1 MKSIRSAIWLG
12 LLPLTGCMVGP
23 DYHRPALATPPAFK
37 EAKGWLPATPSDA
50 APKGTWW
57 TNFGDPTLNQLEPLV
72 AVNNPTLHED
82 YDQYEEA
89 LAAVQEERGA
99 LFPTIGLN
107 GSATRA
113 GEGGGNSGTG
123 ISTGGS
129 GSTLSTGSAGATTS
143 AGTSTSAGTNVSTGS
158 TVTELNGSGPRNSGT
173 FEGSVDWTP
182 DIWGKIRRQVQ
193 SDVAAAQASAATLA
207 NATLSDQ
214 ALLATDYVDLRAAD
228 AAIALDQA
236 TVDADRRSLRI
247 TQNQNLAGTT
257 APSDV
262 VTAQTELDGAEA
274 ALINAGEARAQYEHA
289 IAVLIGRA
297 PADFALPAGTLM
309 QAVPLSPVVIPSVLL
324 QRRPDIAE
332 AERQMDEENAL
343 IGVAIGAYFPDLSLS
358 ALGGYSADPIGGLF
372 SVSNS
377 LWSLGTT
384 ASATLFEG
392 GTRSAAVQSA
402 RYAYDAA
409 VQNYRQTVLT
419 AFQDVENDLSNLRI
433 LADQATAETRAVADA
448 QRGVTIALAEYQAG
462 TVAYTTVVTAQ
473 LTLYQDQAEAIT
485 VQQNRLLASI
495 SLYEDMGGGFTAQSL
510 PNANK
515 IQAKLPFSR

>member
-1 MKSIRSAIWLG
+1 
-12 LLPLTGCMVGP
+12 MVGP
-23 DYHRPALATPPAFK
+23 DYHKPEFPAPPAFK
-37 EAKGWLPATPSDA
+37 EAQGWVPANPSDA
-50 APKGTWW
+50 APKGDWW
-57 TNFGDPTLNQLEPLV
+57 SRFGDPTLNALEPLV

-82 YDQYEEA
+82 FDQYEEA
-89 LAAVQEERGA
+89 VAAVQEERGA

-113 GEGGGNSGTG
+113 GEGGGSSNSF
-123 ISTGGS
+123 STGSS
-129 GSTLSTGSAGATTS
+129 GASFSSGSAGAT
-143 AGTSTSAGTNVSTGS
+143 TSAGTNVSTGS
-158 TVTELNGSGPRNSGT
+158 TITTINGAGPRNSGT

-193 SDVAAAQASAATLA
+193 SDVAAAQVSAATLA

-236 TVDADRRSLRI
+236 TVAADQHALQI
-247 TQNQNLAGTT
+247 TQNQGIAGTA

-262 VTAQTELDGAEA
+262 VTAQTTLDGAQA

-289 IAVLIGRA
+289 IAVLIGRS
-297 PADFALPAGTLM
+297 PAEFALPPGTLM
-309 QAVPLSPVVIPSVLL
+309 QAVPLSPVAVPSILL

-343 IGVAIGAYFPDLSLS
+343 IGVAIGAYYPDLSLS

-384 ASATLFEG
+384 ATATLFEG
-392 GTRSAAVQSA
+392 GTRSAAVSA
-402 RYAYDAA
+402 AKYAYDAS
-409 VQNYRQTVLT
+409 VQNYKQTVLT

-433 LADQATAETRAVADA
+433 LAQEAAAEAQAVSDAE
-448 QRGVTIALAEYQAG
+448 RGVTIALAEYQAG

-473 LTLYQDQAEAIT
+473 LTLYQDQSTAIT
-485 VQQNRLLASI
+485 IQQDRLLSSI
-495 SLYEDMGGGFTAQSL
+495 SLFEDMGGGFTAQSL
-510 PNANK
+510 PSAAK
-515 IQAKLPFSR
+515 IQAKLPFAE

>member
-1 MKSIRSAIWLG
+1 MKYFWSAGWLG
-12 LLPLTGCMVGP
+12 LLALSSCMVGP
-23 DYHRPALATPPAFK
+23 DYHKPAFPAPPAFK
-37 EAKGWLPATPSDA
+37 EAQGWVPANPSDA
-50 APKGTWW
+50 APKGAWW
-57 TNFGDPTLNQLEPLV
+57 SNFTDPTLNQLEPLV
-72 AVNNPTLHED
+72 AVNNPTLHAD

-89 LAAVQEERGA
+89 VAAVQEERGS

-113 GEGGGNSGTG
+113 GEGGGSSNSFSTGNSG
-123 ISTGGS
+123 SS
-129 GSTLSTGSAGATTS
+129 FSSGSAGATTS

-158 TVTELNGSGPRNSGT
+158 TITTINGSGPRNSGT

-193 SDVAAAQASAATLA
+193 SDVAAAQVSAATLA

-236 TVDADRRSLRI
+236 TVAADQHALEI
-247 TQNQNLAGTT
+247 TQNQGIAGTA

-262 VTAQTELDGAEA
+262 VTAQTTLDGAQA

-289 IAVLIGRA
+289 IAVLIGES
-297 PADFALPAGTLM
+297 PADFAIPPGTLM
-309 QAVPLSPVVIPSVLL
+309 QAIPLSPVAVPSVLL

-343 IGVAIGAYFPDLSLS
+343 IGVAIGAYYPDLSLS

-384 ASATLFEG
+384 TTATLFEG

-402 RYAYDAA
+402 RYAYDAS
-409 VQNYRQTVLT
+409 VQTYKQTVLT

-433 LADQATAETRAVADA
+433 LGQEAVAEAQAVSDA

-473 LTLYQDQAEAIT
+473 LTLYQDQSTAIT
-485 VQQNRLLASI
+485 IQQNRLLASI

-510 PNANK
+510 PSASK
-515 IQAKLPFSR
+515 IQAKLPFAP

>member
-1 MKSIRSAIWLG
+1 MKYFRSAGWLG
-12 LLPLTGCMVGP
+12 LLALSSCMVGP
-23 DYHRPALATPPAFK
+23 DYHKPAFPAPPAFK
-37 EAKGWLPATPSDA
+37 EAAGWVPANPSDA
-50 APKGTWW
+50 APKGDWW
-57 TNFGDPTLNQLEPLV
+57 TNFSDPTLDALEPLV
-72 AVNNPTLHED
+72 AVNNPTLHAD

-89 LAAVQEERGA
+89 VATVREERGA

-113 GEGGGNSGTG
+113 GEGSGSGGNSV
-123 ISTGGS
+123 STGGS
-129 GSTLSTGSAGATTS
+129 GSSFSTGSAGATTA
-143 AGTSTSAGTNVSTGS
+143 AGTSTSAGTNVATGS
-158 TVTELNGSGPRNSGT
+158 TITTINGSGPRNSGS

-193 SDVAAAQASAATLA
+193 SDVAAAQVSAATLA

-236 TVDADRRSLRI
+236 TVEADRRALQI
-247 TQNQNLAGTT
+247 TQNQGIAGTA

-262 VTAQTELDGAEA
+262 VTAQTTLDGAQA

-289 IAVLIGRA
+289 IAVLIGRS
-297 PADFALPAGTLM
+297 PADFALPPGTLM
-309 QAVPLSPVVIPSVLL
+309 QAVPLSPVAVPSVLL

-343 IGVAIGAYFPDLSLS
+343 IGVAIGAYYPDLSLS

-384 ASATLFEG
+384 ATATLFEG
-392 GTRSAAVQSA
+392 GTRAAAVDAA
-402 RYAYDAA
+402 RYAYDAS
-409 VQNYRQTVLT
+409 VQTYKQTVLT

-433 LADQATAETRAVADA
+433 LGQEAEAEAKAVGDA
-448 QRGVTIALAEYQAG
+448 QRGVSIALAEYQAG

-473 LTLYQDQAEAIT
+473 LTLYQDQSTAIT
-485 VQQNRLLASI
+485 IQQDRLLSSI
-495 SLYEDMGGGFTAQSL
+495 SLYEDMGGGFTEKSL
-510 PNANK
+510 QK
-515 IQAKLPFSR
+515 TAK

>member
-1 MKSIRSAIWLG
+1 MKYFRSAGWLG
-12 LLPLTGCMVGP
+12 LLALGSCMVGP
-23 DYHRPALATPPAFK
+23 DYHKPAISTPPAFK
-37 EAKGWLPATPSDA
+37 EAQGWVPANPSDA
-50 APKGTWW
+50 APKGDWW
-57 TNFGDPTLNQLEPLV
+57 TDFSDPTLDALEPLV

-89 LAAVQEERGA
+89 VAAVQEERGA
-99 LFPTIGLN
+99 LFPTVGLT

-113 GEGGGNSGTG
+113 GEGGGSSNGF
-123 ISTGGS
+123 STGGS
-129 GSTLSTGSAGATTS
+129 GASLSSGSAGATTS

-158 TVTELNGSGPRNSGT
+158 TITTINGAGPRTSGS

-193 SDVAAAQASAATLA
+193 SDVAA
-207 NATLSDQ
+207 DRH
-214 ALLATDYVDLRAAD
+214 AL
-228 AAIALDQA
+228 Q
-236 TVDADRRSLRI
+236 I
-247 TQNQNLAGTT
+247 TQNQGIAGTA

-262 VTAQTELDGAEA
+262 VTAQTTLDGAQA

-289 IAVLIGRA
+289 IAVLIGRS

-309 QAVPLSPVVIPSVLL
+309 QAIPLSPVAVPSVLL

-332 AERQMDEENAL
+332 AERAMDEENAL
-343 IGVAIGAYFPDLSLS
+343 IGVAIGAYYPDLSLS

-377 LWSLGTT
+377 LWSLGTSAT
-384 ASATLFEG
+384 ATLFEG
-392 GTRSAAVQSA
+392 GTRSAAVESA
-402 RYAYDAA
+402 RYAYDAS
-409 VQNYRQTVLT
+409 VQNYKQTVLT

-433 LADQATAETRAVADA
+433 LGQEAVAEAQAVSDA
-448 QRGVTIALAEYQAG
+448 ERGVSIALAEYQAG

-473 LTLYQDQAEAIT
+473 LTLYEDQSAAIT
-485 VQQNRLLASI
+485 IQQDRLLSSI

-510 PNANK
+510 PSANK
-515 IQAKLPFSR
+515 IQARLPFAP